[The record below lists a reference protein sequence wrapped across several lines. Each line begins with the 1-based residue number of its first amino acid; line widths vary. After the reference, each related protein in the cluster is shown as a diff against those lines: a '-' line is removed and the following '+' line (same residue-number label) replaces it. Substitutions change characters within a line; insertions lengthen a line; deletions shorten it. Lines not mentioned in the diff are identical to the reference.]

1 MKKISRLICAL
12 LCAALLLSASAFAAE
27 DGFNASLTIDRSA
40 AGQIRVTVA
49 DSSVLAAKKPSLTI
63 HCEFAA
69 AYVSF
74 GGSVIASALDTEKK
88 EISFPVAAGG
98 TYVIQSGAAPSAP
111 AAEVTVPV
119 FSAAG
124 KVDAFSLTC
133 SRSEAMIVLASLV
146 RLSTIV
152 IRMPSIRRFGFIWR
166 LTLEIELSSRL
177 RPFVDR

>member
-49 DSSVLAAKKPSLTI
+49 DSSVLAAKKPTLTI
-63 HCEFAA
+63 PCEFAA

-98 TYVIQSGAAPSAP
+98 TYVIQSGAAPSAAAPSAP

-124 KVDAFSLTC
+124 KVDASGGDRH
-133 SRSEAMIVLASLV
+133 SRD
-146 RLSTIV
+146 
-152 IRMPSIRRFGFIWR
+152 RFRPCDGR
-166 LTLEIELSSRL
+166 PAQGHRL
-177 RPFVDR
+177 RPGRRGSRRRRGGCLRA